1 VPRKRILAL
10 IVTSLMLAMVAVLLY
25 EAFDIHDT
33 QPFGVDPELPL
44 FMLGS
49 MLLLCIGTVVLIARL
64 LGSSLALSKVLS
76 RSFLSALLN
85 LQRPGHAFEIE
96 RLLFSPPLAILSLRI

>member
-1 VPRKRILAL
+1 
-10 IVTSLMLAMVAVLLY
+10 MLAMVAVLLY
-25 EAFDIHDT
+25 EAFDVHDT

-64 LGSSLALSKVLS
+64 LSSSLALSKVLS
-76 RSFLSALLN
+76 RWFLGVSLN
-85 LQRPGHAFEIE
+85 PHTPGHAFEIE